1 MPLINIATGTIT
13 SSEVLEFLLSAKEQ
27 GEKAMGEFVQA
38 GLISD
43 KENFW
48 DPLKKINIETFQS
61 LNEPVEPSKG
71 KQALKT
77 INLDRQVYSRLLVVS
92 KDGDI
97 DLEEVPSY
105 DLASVPLALANMDG
119 SEETNQEYN

>member
-1 MPLINIATGTIT
+1 MVNPFDIGQYEGEKMPLINIATGRVV
-13 SSEVLEFLLSAKEQ
+13 SSEVSESLLSAKEQ

-38 GLISD
+38 RLISD

-48 DPLKKINIETFQS
+48 DPLKKINIKTFQS
-61 LNEPVEPSKG
+61 LNKPIKPSKG

-92 KDGDI
+92 KDRGI
-97 DLEEVPSY
+97 DLEEV
-105 DLASVPLALANMDG
+105 
-119 SEETNQEYN
+119 